1 MKKIIDDDDDDD
13 DDDDYTLFN
22 VKKCTMVLILQHTD
36 ILP

>member
-36 ILP
+36 ILS

>member
-1 MKKIIDDDDDDD
+1 MKKIIDD

>member
-1 MKKIIDDDDDDD
+1 MKKIIDDD

>member
-13 DDDDYTLFN
+13 DYTIFN
-22 VKKCTMVLILQHTD
+22 VKKCTTVLILQHTD